1 MNPLSADRIVRW
13 RWIYAILFLALT
25 GAAWLPSRELRF
37 SRTMETMFPPG
48 RPLMNAYQRL
58 KRTFG
63 GSDLLLFAYASPD
76 FKERPREAL
85 DRLDVAG
92 ERLLEVQGV
101 QSIVSLATIDAS
113 LNEKFGMS
121 LASDSKQA
129 REILKL
135 LEGFTH
141 DAGRSVFAI
150 AVTLDR
156 EPARKEGA
164 LLPVQESRL
173 NSRRETLLELRD
185 VAKRLEAEGY
195 EQVQIAGE
203 PVMVIEGF
211 RLVEQDG
218 FRLAWFSGLLLML
231 ALLVLFRSVRWA
243 VLPLAVVFTATILT
257 RAALSLSGV
266 QLSMVSS
273 MLTAIITV
281 VGVAT
286 MVHVLVHFSGRR
298 TEGQSRE
305 AAYIGAWG
313 VLAAPVAWAVL
324 TDVAAF
330 SSLMLAEVGPVR
342 DFGLMMAV
350 GAAMVLP
357 GAMFLAPAI
366 ALLPAW
372 EERISPP
379 RGASWGRTLR
389 LSLAFIATLVGLACL
404 LWGGL
409 QTFGFIAGLD
419 EAQFEPDPRFGY
431 FATNDGFWTVQWIG
445 AGAWVVAA
453 WAWRWFRADPGRER
467 EGGILSKVLNG
478 TLALTRYRLPALVAT
493 VAVLIFSV
501 WGSLRMEIES
511 DFTRNFRSDS
521 ELVRSYEFVES
532 NLGGAGVWEIH
543 LPAPEKLD
551 ADYLNRVR
559 TLQDRLRREVR
570 IGPDESLLAVEP
582 IGDADEASED
592 EERQDEATDD
602 SPPGEPGLTK
612 VLSLV
617 DAVDSF
623 RAANPI
629 LFRIVPLPILLR
641 QLQGS
646 MPGLADQL
654 HAPDPKSDPKQ
665 QYYRIMLR
673 SLERQPSAV
682 KQAIIERTRQIALEE
697 FPEAENPEAPAV
709 TGVYVLLAYLIESL
723 IADQWLT
730 FGVANAAIGIMLMI
744 AFRSI
749 RLALVCILPNVLPVM
764 FVLAMMGTLGGKV
777 NMGAAMIAAVSI
789 GLTVDSSL
797 HYVYSFL
804 RARKAT
810 GSTSL
815 GLAAAQQSVG
825 SAATYSTIALVLG
838 FGSLCGS
845 SFMPTVYFGGLVC
858 LAMLGGLVGNLFLL
872 PALIRMV
879 MPERASGFAESGA
892 ADRASGSPRVESEED
907 VRGEAGSKE

>member
-1 MNPLSADRIVRW
+1 MNPFSADSLVRR
-13 RWIYAILFLALT
+13 RWIFAILFLALT
-25 GAAWLPSRELRF
+25 AAAWVPSRELRF

-76 FKERPREAL
+76 FKEQPREAL
-85 DRLDVAG
+85 DRLRVAG

-101 QSIVSLATIDAS
+101 QNVVSLATIDAS

-121 LASDSKQA
+121 LASDSAQS
-129 REILKL
+129 RELLKL

-141 DAGRSVFAI
+141 DADRTVLAI
-150 AVTLDR
+150 AVTLDHD
-156 EPARKEGA
+156 PAMKEGVLA
-164 LLPVQESRL
+164 PPRESRL
-173 NSRRETLLELRD
+173 QSRRDTLLKLRD

-195 EQVQIAGE
+195 EHVEIAGE

-243 VLPLAVVFTATILT
+243 VLPLTVVFSATILT
-257 RAALSLSGV
+257 RAALALSGV

-286 MVHVLVHFSGRR
+286 MVHVLVQFSERR
-298 TEGQSRE
+298 TQGQSRE
-305 AAYIGAWG
+305 ASYIGSWRI
-313 VLAAPVAWAVL
+313 LAAPVAWAIM
-324 TDVAAF
+324 TDVGGF
-330 SSLMLAEVGPVR
+330 TSLMLAEVGPVR

-350 GAAMVLP
+350 GSAMVLP
-357 GAMFLAPAI
+357 GAMFLAPTI
-366 ALLPAW
+366 ALLPPW
-372 EERISPP
+372 EERLLPP
-379 RGASWGRTLR
+379 RGKSWGRFLR
-389 LSLAFIATLVGLACL
+389 VALAWIATLSGLACL
-404 LWGGL
+404 IWGLL
-409 QTFGFIAGLD
+409 QTFGFVAGLD
-419 EAQFEPDPRFGY
+419 EAQSDPDPRFGY
-431 FATNDGFWTVQWIG
+431 LATNDGFWAVQWTG
-445 AGAWVVAA
+445 ALAWAVAA
-453 WAWRWFRADPGRER
+453 WAWRWFKADPGVER
-467 EGGILSKVLNG
+467 NDGLLSKALRA
-478 TLALTRYRLPALVAT
+478 TLAITRYRAAMIAVTILVLA
-493 VAVLIFSV
+493 FSV

-521 ELVRSYEFVES
+521 ELVKSYEFVES
-532 NLGGAGVWEIH
+532 RLGGAGVWEIH
-543 LPAPEKLD
+543 LPAPETLD
-551 ADYLNRVR
+551 AKYLDRVR
-559 TLQDRLRREVR
+559 TLQNRLRSEVR
-570 IGPDESLLAVEP
+570 IGPDERLLAVAP
-582 IGDADEASED
+582 DAKNGEADAERKETGED
-592 EERQDEATDD
+592 AAA
-602 SPPGEPGLTK
+602 PGEPGLTK

-617 DAVDSF
+617 DAVDAF

-629 LFRIVPLPILLR
+629 LFRIVPLPVLLT
-641 QLQGS
+641 QLQAS
-646 MPGLADQL
+646 MPGLADEL
-654 HAPDPKSDPKQ
+654 YAVDPASETGQ
-665 QYYRIMLR
+665 RYYRIMLR
-673 SLERQPSAV
+673 SRERQPSAV
-682 KQAIIERTRQIALEE
+682 KQAIIERTRQITLEE
-697 FPEAENPEAPAV
+697 FPEAKNPDAPPV

-723 IADQWLT
+723 ISDQWLT
-730 FGVANAAIGIMLMI
+730 FGVANAAIAVMLLI
-744 AFRSI
+744 AFRSV

-815 GLAAAQQSVG
+815 GLDAAQQSVG
-825 SAATYSTIALVLG
+825 SAATYSTVALVLG

-858 LAMLGGLVGNLFLL
+858 LAMLGGLIGNLFLL

-879 MPERASGFAESGA
+879 LPERIPGFAEGA
-892 ADRASGSPRVESEED
+892 GSAEGTADGVRVELEEE
-907 VRGEAGSKE
+907 GAPHEAEATE

>member
-1 MNPLSADRIVRW
+1 MNPISADSLVRR
-13 RWIYAILFLALT
+13 RWVFAILFLALT
-25 GAAWLPSRELRF
+25 AAAWLPSRELKF

-63 GSDLLLFAYASPD
+63 GSDLLLFAYASPE

-85 DRLDVAG
+85 DRLREAG
-92 ERLLEVQGV
+92 ERLLDVQGV

-113 LNEKFGMS
+113 LSEKFGMS
-121 LASDSKQA
+121 LASDTAQS
-129 REILKL
+129 RELLEL

-141 DAGRSVFAI
+141 DADRTVLAI

-156 EPARKEGA
+156 ETAQKEGA
-164 LLPVQESRL
+164 LIQPTESRL
-173 NSRRETLLELRD
+173 ASRRDTLLELRN

-195 EQVQIAGE
+195 EHVEIAGE

-243 VLPLAVVFTATILT
+243 ALPLGIVVSATILT
-257 RAALSLSGV
+257 RAALALSGV

-286 MVHVLVHFSGRR
+286 MVHVLVQFSERR
-298 TEGQSRE
+298 AQGQSRE
-305 AAYIGAWG
+305 ASYINAWTI
-313 VLAAPVAWAVL
+313 LAAPVAWAIM
-324 TDVAAF
+324 TDVGGF
-330 SSLMLAEVGPVR
+330 LSLMLAEVGPVR

-350 GAAMVLP
+350 GSAMVLP

-366 ALLPAW
+366 ALLPPW
-372 EERISPP
+372 EERLLPP
-379 RGASWGRTLR
+379 RGQSWGRVLR
-389 LSLAFIATLVGLACL
+389 VSLAWIATAFGLACL
-404 LWGGL
+404 TWGLL
-409 QTFGFIAGLD
+409 QTFGFVAGLD
-419 EAQFEPDPRFGY
+419 EAQTEADPRFGY
-431 FATNDGFWTVQWIG
+431 FATNDGFWTVQWAG
-445 AGAWVVAA
+445 AVAWVVAA
-453 WAWRWFRADPGRER
+453 WAWRWFKADPGVER
-467 EGGILSKVLNG
+467 NDGLLSKALRA
-478 TLALTRYRLPALVAT
+478 TLAITRYRVAMIVVTILVL
-493 VAVLIFSV
+493 VFSV

-521 ELVRSYEFVES
+521 QLVKSYEFVES

-543 LPAPEKLD
+543 LPAPETLD
-551 ADYLNRVR
+551 AEYLGRVR

-570 IGPDESLLAVEP
+570 IGPDETLLAVEP
-582 IGDADEASED
+582 IDAED
-592 EERQDEATDD
+592 AENEEATKRSAD
-602 SPPGEPGLTK
+602 GEPGLTK

-629 LFRIVPLPILLR
+629 LFRIVPLPILLS
-641 QLQGS
+641 QLQKS
-646 MPGLADQL
+646 LPGLGDQL
-654 HAPDPKSDPKQ
+654 FGEDPASPDGQ
-665 QYYRIMLR
+665 RYYRIMLR
-673 SLERQPSAV
+673 SRERQPSAV

-697 FPEAENPEAPAV
+697 FPEAENPSAPPV

-723 IADQWLT
+723 ISDQWLT
-730 FGVANAAIGIMLMI
+730 FGVANAAIAFMLLV
-744 AFRSI
+744 AFRSL

-810 GSTSL
+810 GSTAL
-815 GLAAAQQSVG
+815 GLEAAQQSVG
-825 SAATYSTIALVLG
+825 SAATYSTVALVLG

-858 LAMLGGLVGNLFLL
+858 LAMLGGLIGNLFLL
-872 PALIRMV
+872 PALIRIV
-879 MPERASGFAESGA
+879 MPERDPGFAPSSGP
-892 ADRASGSPRVESEED
+892 D
-907 VRGEAGSKE
+907 AGSDDPGDIESSRVVPSQGEPG